1 MHKIKTH
8 PIIKTKGKVE
18 LNPESIT
25 LIEVQAPRDIIGN
38 RKYQLNPEG
47 YLAQGIIPLDLVHSF
62 DKMPRTLY
70 IPILNTSD
78 KHESIAKSSLLGTF
92 EPIDEEVSEVRETSW
107 TDLEG
112 KMQKAH
118 QQLRKKKSYRQ
129 ARQKYYDEKEDSA
142 RLLPDYP
149 ADSNM
154 EMETMMKRPDTIL
167 EDSIDAD
174 KWKIK
179 VLNMLESR
187 FGSIISRSSTD
198 VGRTKL
204 HTLNVKVT
212 EGSPVFIKQYTIPL
226 KYQSFIDDETK
237 RLEEADLISR
247 SLSNWSAPCI
257 VVPKKQDPDNP
268 GEVQLRMVID
278 YRQLNKRIIT
288 SRAPNRNGKVG
299 KVILNYPIPT
309 IESLLA
315 RLEGCKYFSIL
326 DLRSGYHHIGLSEE
340 SKHLTAFTTHSGKF
354 QWNVLP
360 FGIGIGVQT
369 FSFVINKAIG
379 HCSDFAANYLDDI
392 IVFSR
397 TAEEHMSHLEA
408 IFEALQVA
416 DLKIKVSKCEFF
428 KKHVAYLGFL
438 IGETGIRCD
447 RSKVEAI
454 NRITTP
460 TSIEEVRQF
469 NGMCSYYRKFISHYS
484 DISKCFNDMT
494 RKGATFK
501 WTAEC
506 DAAFKLLKEKLMEN
520 PVLISPQVDKDYI
533 IHCDASKYSYS
544 GILQQTR
551 PGTEELAP
559 VAYYSGNFDKTQV
572 KWNITE
578 KEAYAIYKS
587 VKKFAF
593 YITGAKTTVFSD
605 HKPLKNFF
613 EGGMNITK
621 LDRWSLELQ
630 EFDISIEFIQGKLN
644 TVADVISHLKNEGLY
659 KEHSVEDHKIKVTT
673 DLNDRIEDVLDI
685 ALKPLNFGK
694 LFSTS
699 TVISCRELL
708 SSQKRD
714 KWCRKLAKLTGK
726 YSDYA
731 LNHEGLLT
739 KQINILRNTY
749 RVYIVPQSL
758 VQRVIKIFHDNRGHQ
773 GISRTINMM
782 KRRFWFRKMQEQVNT
797 YVNKCLLCCQ
807 HATHK
812 IKYESKH
819 LPIPNKPFDGICL
832 DCVGPLERSKRNF
845 KWILTCIDLHSSFM
859 IAVPMKSKSAD
870 DVIHAYVETI
880 LPQIGP
886 SRFIL
891 TDNGTEFKNDTMDKV
906 LNRLNTEHKFTTVYF
921 PRGNSRLENSH
932 ALLKRSISKYI
943 DILDIEWD
951 KCLNLAMYAFNI
963 SPRLDNCNSPYYI
976 VYGREPMDAE
986 LQELEELHRYT
997 GTNCG
1002 LKRLQ
1007 QLSEIW
1013 KTHADELRHIRIHR
1027 VRKRDKYAKS
1037 LPKYKVG
1044 TQVLVRNFTR
1054 KPLERKFISG
1064 YQVIKVLSN
1073 SAYELRKPNGK
1084 TFKVNTHHIRPFR
1097 NATGKRDGKRI
1108 CDNSYFE
1115 RNLRNRDNIKPPV
1128 RLAY

>member
-1 MHKIKTH
+1 MVLTGAGGSKLSLLGLADITCSIGKFTFMEEFAVIDGMVSDMLLGIKWEHRYNIHTGWTRNGNH
-8 PIIKTKGKVE
+8 YISRGKHDFIAESKNRSKTYPIIKTKGKVE
-18 LNPESIT
+18 LNPESIS
-25 LIEVQAPRDIIGN
+25 LVEVQAPRDITGN
-38 RKYQLNPEG
+38 RKYKLNPEG
-47 YLAQGIIPLDLVHSF
+47 YLEQGIIPLDLVHSF

-70 IPILNTSD
+70 ISILNMSD
-78 KHESIAKSSLLGTF
+78 KYKCIAKSSLLGTF
-92 EPIDEEVSEVRETSW
+92 EPIDEDISEIRETSW
-107 TDLEG
+107 TDLDG
-112 KMQKAH
+112 KMRQAH

-129 ARQKYYDEKEDSA
+129 ARQKCFDGQEDSK

-149 ADSNM
+149 VDSNM
-154 EMETMMKRPDTIL
+154 EMETMMKRSDTVL
-167 EDSIDAD
+167 EDSKDVD

-198 VGRTKL
+198 VGRTNL
-204 HTLNVKVT
+204 HTLNVQVT
-212 EGSPVFIKQYTIPL
+212 EGSPVFVKQYAIPL
-226 KYQSFIDDETK
+226 KYQNFIDDETK
-237 RLEEADLISR
+237 RLEKAGLISR
-247 SLSNWSAPCI
+247 SLSNWSSPCI
-257 VVPKKQDPDNP
+257 VVPKKQDPDSP
-268 GEVQLRMVID
+268 HEVQLRMVID

-288 SRAPNRNGKVG
+288 SRAPDRNGKVG
-299 KVILNYPIPT
+299 KVISNYPIPT

-326 DLRSGYHHIGLSEE
+326 NLRSGYHHIGLTEE
-340 SKHLTAFTTHSGKF
+340 SKPLTAFTTHSGKF

-397 TAEEHMSHLEA
+397 TAEEHMLHLEA

-428 KKHVAYLGFL
+428 KKHVSYLGFL

-484 DISKCFNDMT
+484 DISKSFNDMT
-494 RKGATFK
+494 KKGTTFK

-506 DAAFKLLKEKLMEN
+506 DAVFRLLKEKLMEN
-520 PVLISPQVDKDYI
+520 PVLINPQVDKDYV

-559 VAYYSGNFDKTQV
+559 VAYFSGNFDKTQV
-572 KWNITE
+572 KWTITE

-613 EGGMNITK
+613 EGGMNIAK

-630 EFDISIEFIQGKLN
+630 EFDISIEFIQGMLN
-644 TVADVISHLKNEGLY
+644 TVADVISRLKNEGLY
-659 KEHSVEDHKIKVTT
+659 EEHSDKNHKIKTT
-673 DLNDRIEDVLDI
+673 TNLNDRIEEVLDI
-685 ALKPLNFGK
+685 ALGPSNFEK
-694 LFSTS
+694 LFSTG
-699 TVISCRELL
+699 TVISRRELL
-708 SSQKRD
+708 FSQKRD
-714 KWCRKLAKLTGK
+714 RWCRKLAKLARK
-726 YSDYA
+726 QSDYA

-739 KQINILRNTY
+739 KQISILRNTY

-758 VQRVIKIFHDNRGHQ
+758 VQRVIKIFHDNQGHQ

-782 KRRFWFRKMQEQVNT
+782 KRQFWFRKMREQVNT

-807 HATHK
+807 HATHI

-880 LPQIGP
+880 LLQIGP

-891 TDNGTEFKNDTMDKV
+891 TDNGTEFKNDTMDKI

-932 ALLKRSISKYI
+932 VLLKRSIAN
-943 DILDIEWD
+943 ILI
-951 KCLNLAMYAFNI
+951 Y
-963 SPRLDNCNSPYYI
+963 
-976 VYGREPMDAE
+976 
-986 LQELEELHRYT
+986 
-997 GTNCG
+997 
-1002 LKRLQ
+1002 
-1007 QLSEIW
+1007 
-1013 KTHADELRHIRIHR
+1013 
-1027 VRKRDKYAKS
+1027 
-1037 LPKYKVG
+1037 
-1044 TQVLVRNFTR
+1044 
-1054 KPLERKFISG
+1054 
-1064 YQVIKVLSN
+1064 
-1073 SAYELRKPNGK
+1073 
-1084 TFKVNTHHIRPFR
+1084 
-1097 NATGKRDGKRI
+1097 
-1108 CDNSYFE
+1108 
-1115 RNLRNRDNIKPPV
+1115 
-1128 RLAY
+1128 